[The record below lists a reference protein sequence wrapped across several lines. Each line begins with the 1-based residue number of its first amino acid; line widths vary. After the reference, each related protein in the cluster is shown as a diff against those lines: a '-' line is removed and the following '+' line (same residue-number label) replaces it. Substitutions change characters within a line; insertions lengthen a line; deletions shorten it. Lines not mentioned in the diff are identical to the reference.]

1 MLLAGPVLLLAHLSA
16 LVTADT
22 EIVNFRNGQ
31 TLSHAPVVQ
40 EFSSVLLSMMPSK
53 TVSRFQVP
61 SLHLPGLQ
69 LSFQLLPR
77 KPKEVQ
83 FQ

>member
-1 MLLAGPVLLLAHLSA
+1 MLLAGPVLALAHLLA

-31 TLSHAPVVQ
+31 TLSHAPIVQ
-40 EFSSVLLSMMPSK
+40 EFSSVLLSTIPSK
-53 TVSRFQVP
+53 IILRFQVL
-61 SLHLPGLQ
+61 SLHFPGLQ